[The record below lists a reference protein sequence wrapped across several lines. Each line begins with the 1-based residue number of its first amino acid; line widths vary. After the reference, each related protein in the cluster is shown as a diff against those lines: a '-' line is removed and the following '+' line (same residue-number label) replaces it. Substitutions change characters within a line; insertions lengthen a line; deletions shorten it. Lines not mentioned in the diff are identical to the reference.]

1 MYLSPPRCY
10 MDIQME
16 LQRWL
21 LESAE
26 SGSEWLASKEVV
38 EASES
43 SAKSDNHPLAISIKQ
58 EKTIGLTLVE
68 VLSETMNLATV
79 LKTLSAKVT
88 ATLKATANRAVAEIK
103 QASEGLPT
111 DEQTMQARCKG
122 MYILRNSL

>member
-1 MYLSPPRCY
+1 

-43 SAKSDNHPLAISIKQ
+43 SAKSDNPLLAISIKQ

-88 ATLKATANRAVAEIK
+88 VTLKATANRAVAEIK